1 MANEFKPTIGSP
13 VAKSEAEKWIKKY
26 DDERRKDKWKDT
38 KSVFY
43 GKDILQKIIDTPGA
57 SGMSVFLCLKHSDHA
72 KKEVESFVLVP
83 TSEDGTLIW
92 GEAEGKDVSRPGYD
106 DGLQCPPNCPN

>member
-1 MANEFKPTIGSP
+1 MANEWKPTVGAP

-43 GKDILQKIIDTPGA
+43 GKDMLQKIIDTPEA
-57 SGMSVFLCLKHSDHA
+57 TGMTVILALKHSEHA
-72 KKEVESFVLVP
+72 KKDVETFVLVP
-83 TSEDGTLIW
+83 TKLDGTLIW
-92 GEAEGKDVSRPGYD
+92 GDAEGKDENKPGYD
-106 DGLQCPPNCPN
+106 EGLICPPTCP